1 MTIKLVQTSSAC
13 PEQYDAFLNGELV
26 GYLRLRH
33 GVFRVECPAAG
44 GEEVYRNNPRGDGC
58 FEPDERDY
66 HLTVAA
72 LSVANWT
79 ASRLGK
85 TAPAYE
91 IVDTPPAP
99 NPRKQGAEG

>member
-1 MTIKLVQTSSAC
+1 MTIKLVQTCGAC

-33 GVFRVECPAAG
+33 GAFRVECPTNG

-66 HLTVAA
+66 NLTAA
-72 LSVANWT
+72 CLAIQNW
-79 ASRLGK
+79 ASSRLGK
-85 TAPAYE
+85 TARLYE
-91 IVDTPPAP
+91 IVDESEILAL
-99 NPRKQGAEG
+99 NECD